1 MPEYILPM
9 EKLINELS
17 KLPTIGK
24 KSAQR
29 LAFHILKSSKEEAIS
44 LARAIIELKEK
55 IITCSICFNIT
66 DVDPCRICTDG
77 TRDKTILCIVEEPK
91 DLMIIEKMHCYKGL
105 YHILEGT
112 LSPLK
117 GITPDNLRIKELLE
131 RVKKGNFK
139 EVIVATN
146 PSVEGEAT
154 ATYLSEILQPFKI
167 TVTRLGMG
175 IPMGSDLEYIDQMT
189 ISKAF
194 EGRRKI

>member
-29 LAFHILKSSKEEAIS
+29 LAFHILKSSKEEANA
-44 LARAIIELKEK
+44 LAQAIMELKER
-55 IITCSICFNIT
+55 IFSCSVCFNIT
-66 DVDPCRICTDG
+66 DVDPCKICRDE
-77 TRDKTILCIVEEPK
+77 TRDKTTLCIVEEPK
-91 DLMIIEKMHCYKGL
+91 DLIIIEKMNCFKGL

-117 GITPDNLRIKELLE
+117 GITPDKLRTRELLE
-131 RVKKGNFK
+131 RIKKGNFK
-139 EVIVATN
+139 EIIVATN

-154 ATYLSEILQPFKI
+154 ATYLSEILKPFNV

-175 IPMGSDLEYIDQMT
+175 IPMGSDLEYVDQMT

>member
-44 LARAIIELKEK
+44 LAKAIIELKEK
-55 IITCSICFNIT
+55 IISCSVCFNIT
-66 DVDPCRICTDG
+66 DVDPCRICTDE
-77 TRDKTILCIVEEPK
+77 TRDKTVLCIVEEPK

-105 YHILEGT
+105 YHILAGT

-146 PSVEGEAT
+146 PSVEGEVT
-154 ATYLSEILQPFKI
+154 ATYLSEILQPYKI
-167 TVTRLGMG
+167 TTTRLGMG
-175 IPMGSDLEYIDQMT
+175 IPMGSDLEYVDQMT